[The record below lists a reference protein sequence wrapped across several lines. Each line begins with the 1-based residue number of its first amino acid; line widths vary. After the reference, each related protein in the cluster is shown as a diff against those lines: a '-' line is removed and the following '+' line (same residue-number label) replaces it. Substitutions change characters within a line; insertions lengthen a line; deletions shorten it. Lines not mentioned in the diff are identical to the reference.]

1 MRLFKRFMTFLLI
14 AAFTAGLVLAADLTK
29 EEQAWLAKA
38 VRQETNGW
46 VFLHIEGKPF
56 VRGFQ
61 HGYLLA
67 KEIAESLRVAK
78 HITWW
83 DTAREW
89 PFFVEQTLRMFAPK
103 IEPEYREE
111 MEGITAGARKAGI
124 EVSYGDIVLL
134 NASSE
139 IMGYWYPWF
148 QKENGPSPKSGG
160 AYLHR

>member
-67 KEIAESLRVAK
+67 KEIAESLRRALGS
-78 HITWW
+78 
-83 DTAREW
+83 A
-89 PFFVEQTLRMFAPK
+89 
-103 IEPEYREE
+103 
-111 MEGITAGARKAGI
+111 
-124 EVSYGDIVLL
+124 
-134 NASSE
+134 
-139 IMGYWYPWF
+139 
-148 QKENGPSPKSGG
+148 
-160 AYLHR
+160 